1 MNRDFAEM
9 LDALSDARAE
19 FLVVGAHALAAHGRP
34 RATGD
39 LDIWVRPTREN
50 AERVWHALTVF
61 GAPLGELTVNDLAT
75 SDVVFQIGVVP
86 SRIDILTTLTGLDFE
101 AAWARRERFEV
112 DGRVLPFLSREDL
125 IRNKSA
131 LGRPRDL
138 ADVDDLQR
146 G

>member
-9 LDALSDARAE
+9 LDALSGAQAD

-39 LDIWVRPTREN
+39 LDLWVRPTREN
-50 AERVWHALTVF
+50 AERVWRALTTF
-61 GAPLGELTVNDLAT
+61 GAPLGELTLDDLAT
-75 SDVVFQIGVVP
+75 PDVVFQIGVVP
-86 SRIDILTTLTGLDFE
+86 SRIDILTALTSLEFE
-101 AAWARRERFEV
+101 EAWSRRELFEV
-112 DGRVLPFLSREDL
+112 EGRVLPFLSREDL